1 MSNILLLDYFQQVI
15 MTKKILLFI
24 FNSLILTALFVCLT
38 FVNIPTIPKFLK
50 TIILV
55 GANIIYFLSIV
66 FKWLGYQKTSKTIF
80 VLYLTISLGVI
91 VYAILFKLNIITTIS
106 SVESLKNYILSLK
119 SKGVYIY
126 ILIQAAQVVILPV
139 PAAIIC
145 VVGSIIYGPLL
156 GGLYCSIS
164 ILIGSFISFI
174 IGKTFG
180 YKIVAWIAGK
190 ENTDKY
196 SQIIRKRGAFF
207 LAVAFLLPMFPDD
220 ILCLIAG
227 ITNMKFKTFAIV
239 TAITRPIGV
248 ICMSYFGSGYIIP
261 FTGWGIYVWVA
272 LLVVV
277 VITVFLT
284 YRYQERMQNFVLN
297 KLFKRRDK
305 HNKQLKSL

>member
-1 MSNILLLDYFQQVI
+1 

-38 FVNIPTIPKFLK
+38 FVNIPTIPKFLR

-55 GANIIYFLSIV
+55 GTNIIYFLSIV

-91 VYAILFKLNIITTIS
+91 GYAILFKLNIITTIS
-106 SVESLKNYILSLK
+106 SVENLKNYILSLK

-126 ILIQAAQVVILPV
+126 ILIQAAQVIILPV

-145 VVGSIIYGPLL
+145 VVGSLIYGPLL
-156 GGLYCSIS
+156 GGLYCSIG

-248 ICMSYFGSGYIIP
+248 ICMSYFGSGCIIP
-261 FTGWGIYVWVA
+261 FTGWGIYVWAV

-284 YRYQERMQNFVLN
+284 YRYQEQMQNFVLN
-297 KLFKRRDK
+297 KLFKRRYK
-305 HNKQLKSL
+305 SKTKLKSL

>member
-1 MSNILLLDYFQQVI
+1 

-38 FVNIPTIPKFLK
+38 FVNIPTVPKFLR

-55 GANIIYFLSIV
+55 GTNIIYFLSIV

-91 VYAILFKLNIITTIS
+91 GYAILFKLNIITTIS

-145 VVGSIIYGPLL
+145 VVGSLIYGPLL
-156 GGLYCSIS
+156 GGLYCSIG

-180 YKIVAWIAGK
+180 YKIVSWIAGK

-261 FTGWGIYVWVA
+261 FTGWGKYVWAV

-277 VITVFLT
+277 VIIVFLT
-284 YRYQERMQNFVLN
+284 YRYQEQMQNFVLN

-305 HNKQLKSL
+305 SKTKLKSL